1 VVAIAGGRDHSLALL
16 SDGTVKAWGLNA
28 AGQLGDGTTTGRTTP
43 VAVSGLSGVVAI
55 ATGQDLSLA
64 SISTPNNS
72 VNTNGVFG
80 GEVTAQ
86 ANWMIS
92 FLSPNQGIGVG

>member
-1 VVAIAGGRDHSLALL
+1 MRGRQRGLL
-16 SDGTVKAWGLNA
+16 LFVNPDDLQNSMELRSQPRLETDEPVQVTV
-28 AGQLGDGTTTGRTTP
+28 
-43 VAVSGLSGVVAI
+43 
-55 ATGQDLSLA
+55 LA

-80 GEVTAQ
+80 GEDTAQ

-92 FLSPNQGIGVG
+92 FLSPNQGIGMG